1 MSYTFSRR
9 DFLKYSA
16 LTAVAVAGAGLLTGC
31 EIQDPNNPVI
41 KKLGYGTTLG
51 TTGGLLKS
59 VDTEGTT
66 GVFTFTVKN
75 NSDAPLPMDPN
86 ESFVVKVLDKDG
98 NSKWSNYFN
107 LSIEAVPGADGKV
120 PDILPQLPVRT
131 VGEYKV
137 HVPDYAGHA
146 PNPEDTLHP
155 ELRMTPSV
163 QASSSNS
170 PIFTFQPAPLVRA
183 FLTLLL
189 GSLL

>member
-59 VDTEGTT
+59 VDTEGTD

-75 NSDAPLPMDPN
+75 NSDAPLRMTPPI
-86 ESFVVKVLDKDG
+86 ELFTVEVLDAKG
-98 NSKWSNYFN
+98 NRKWNNNFN
-107 LSIEAVPGADGKV
+107 LTIEAVPGEDGNA
-120 PDILPQLPVRT
+120 PDILPELPART

-137 HVPDYAGHA
+137 RVPFYASSA
-146 PNPEDTLHP
+146 PGPEDTLEFTYTP
-155 ELRMTPSV
+155 NPAKSPGLRMTWKILG
-163 QASSSNS
+163 AD
-170 PIFTFQPAPLVRA
+170 LVK
-183 FLTLLL
+183 
-189 GSLL
+189 

>member
-16 LTAVAVAGAGLLTGC
+16 MTAVAVAGAGLLTGC

-59 VDTEGTT
+59 VDTEGTD

-75 NSDAPLPMDPN
+75 NSDAPLRMTPN
-86 ESFVVKVLDKDG
+86 DIFTVKVLDAKG
-98 NSKWSNYFN
+98 NRKWNNNFN
-107 LSIEAVPGADGKV
+107 LTIEAVLGEDGKA
-120 PDILPQLPVRT
+120 PDILPELPPRT

-137 HVPDYAGHA
+137 HVPDYAGYA
-146 PNPEDTLHP
+146 PGPEDTLEFTYIPLPAKSP
-155 ELRMTPSV
+155 ELRMTWKIPG
-163 QASSSNS
+163 AD
-170 PIFTFQPAPLVRA
+170 LVE
-183 FLTLLL
+183 
-189 GSLL
+189 

>member
-59 VDTEGTT
+59 VDTEGDA
-66 GVFTFTVKN
+66 GVFTFVVKN
-75 NSDAPLPMDPN
+75 NSDAPLRMAPY
-86 ESFVVKVLDKDG
+86 ELFTVKVLDAEG
-98 NSKWSNYFN
+98 NRKWSNDFN
-107 LSIEAVPGADGKV
+107 LTIEAVPGEDSKV
-120 PDILPQLPVRT
+120 PDILNELPPRT

-137 HVPDYAGHA
+137 RVPDYAGHA
-146 PNPEDTLHP
+146 PTPEDTLEFTYTPNPAKSP
-155 ELRMTPSV
+155 ELRITWKILG
-163 QASSSNS
+163 AD
-170 PIFTFQPAPLVRA
+170 LVK
-183 FLTLLL
+183 
-189 GSLL
+189 

>member
-16 LTAVAVAGAGLLTGC
+16 MTAVAVAGAGLLTGC

-59 VDTEGTT
+59 VDKDSTT
-66 GVFTFTVKN
+66 GNGVFTFTVKN
-75 NSDAPLPMDPN
+75 NSDVALRMDPK

-98 NSKWSNYFN
+98 NSRWNNDFN

-120 PDILPQLPVRT
+120 PGILPELPART

-137 HVPDYAGHA
+137 HVPGYAGHA
-146 PNPEDTLHP
+146 PNLEETLEFTFIPRPAKSP
-155 ELRMTPSV
+155 ELRITWKILG
-163 QASSSNS
+163 AD
-170 PIFTFQPAPLVRA
+170 LVK
-183 FLTLLL
+183 
-189 GSLL
+189 

>member
-16 LTAVAVAGAGLLTGC
+16 MTAVAVAGAGLLTGC

-59 VDTEGTT
+59 VDTEGTD

-75 NSDAPLPMDPN
+75 NSDAPLRMTPN
-86 ESFVVKVLDKDG
+86 DIFTVKVLDAKG
-98 NSKWSNYFN
+98 NRKWNNNFN
-107 LSIEAVPGADGKV
+107 LTIEAVLGEDGKA
-120 PDILPQLPVRT
+120 PDILPELPPRT

-137 HVPDYAGHA
+137 HVPDYAGYA
-146 PNPEDTLHP
+146 PGPEDTLEFTYIPLPAKSP
-155 ELRMTPSV
+155 ELHMTWKIPG
-163 QASSSNS
+163 AD
-170 PIFTFQPAPLVRA
+170 LVK
-183 FLTLLL
+183 
-189 GSLL
+189 

>member
-16 LTAVAVAGAGLLTGC
+16 MTAVAVAGAGLLTGC

-75 NSDAPLPMDPN
+75 NSDAPLRMDPN

-98 NSKWSNYFN
+98 NSKWNNSFN
-107 LSIEAVPGADGKV
+107 LSIAAVPGKDGKV
-120 PDILPQLPVRT
+120 PDILTELPART

-137 HVPDYAGHA
+137 HVPDYAGHD
-146 PNPEDTLHP
+146 PNPEDTLEFIFIPRPANQP
-155 ELRMTPSV
+155 ELRITWKIPGTDLV
-163 QASSSNS
+163 KSNES
-170 PIFTFQPAPLVRA
+170 T
-183 FLTLLL
+183 
-189 GSLL
+189 GK

>member
-16 LTAVAVAGAGLLTGC
+16 MTAVAVAGAGLLTGC

-59 VDTEGTT
+59 VDTEGTD

-75 NSDAPLPMDPN
+75 NSDAPLRMTPN
-86 ESFVVKVLDKDG
+86 DIFTVKVLDAKG
-98 NSKWSNYFN
+98 NRKWNNNFN
-107 LSIEAVPGADGKV
+107 LSIAAVPGKDGNV
-120 PDILPQLPVRT
+120 PDILPELPART

-137 HVPDYAGHA
+137 HVPDYAGYA
-146 PNPEDTLHP
+146 PGPEDTLEFTYIPLPAKSP
-155 ELRMTPSV
+155 ELRMTWKIPG
-163 QASSSNS
+163 AD
-170 PIFTFQPAPLVRA
+170 LVK
-183 FLTLLL
+183 
-189 GSLL
+189 

>member
-16 LTAVAVAGAGLLTGC
+16 MTAVAVAGAGLLTGC

-59 VDTEGTT
+59 VDTEGTD

-75 NSDAPLPMDPN
+75 NSDAPLRMTPN
-86 ESFVVKVLDKDG
+86 DIFTVEVLDAKG
-98 NSKWSNYFN
+98 NRKWNNNFN
-107 LSIEAVPGADGKV
+107 LTIEAVPGADGKV
-120 PDILPQLPVRT
+120 PEILPELPAQT

-137 HVPDYAGHA
+137 HVPDYARFA
-146 PNPEDTLHP
+146 PSSEDTLEFTYIPLPAKSP
-155 ELRMTPSV
+155 ELRMTWKIPG
-163 QASSSNS
+163 AD
-170 PIFTFQPAPLVRA
+170 LVK
-183 FLTLLL
+183 
-189 GSLL
+189 

>member
-59 VDTEGTT
+59 VDTEGTD

-75 NSDAPLPMDPN
+75 SSDAPLRMTPPI
-86 ESFVVKVLDKDG
+86 ELFTVEVLDAKG
-98 NSKWSNYFN
+98 NRKWNNNFN
-107 LSIEAVPGADGKV
+107 LTIEAVLGEDGNV
-120 PDILPQLPVRT
+120 PDILPELPART

-137 HVPDYAGHA
+137 HVPDYAGYA
-146 PNPEDTLHP
+146 PGPEDTLEFTYIPNPAKSP
-155 ELRMTPSV
+155 ELRMTWKILG
-163 QASSSNS
+163 AD
-170 PIFTFQPAPLVRA
+170 LVK
-183 FLTLLL
+183 
-189 GSLL
+189 

>member
-16 LTAVAVAGAGLLTGC
+16 MTAVAVAGAGLLTGC

-59 VDTEGTT
+59 VDLDGTA

-75 NSDAPLPMDPN
+75 NSDAPLHMATPN
-86 ESFVVKVLDKDG
+86 ERFVVKVLDATGKTKWSNLMNLSIAAVPGKDG
-98 NSKWSNYFN
+98 NT
-107 LSIEAVPGADGKV
+107 
-120 PDILPQLPVRT
+120 PDILPELPSRT

-137 HVPDYAGHA
+137 LVPLCASFA
-146 PNPEDTLHP
+146 PNPEDTLEFIYIPNPAKSP
-155 ELRMTPSV
+155 ELRITWKISGADLV
-163 QASSSNS
+163 KSNEG
-170 PIFTFQPAPLVRA
+170 T
-183 FLTLLL
+183 
-189 GSLL
+189 GK

>member
-59 VDTEGTT
+59 VDTEGTD

-75 NSDAPLPMDPN
+75 NSDAPLRMTTPI
-86 ESFVVKVLDKDG
+86 ELFTVEVLDAKG
-98 NSKWSNYFN
+98 NRKWNNDFN
-107 LSIEAVPGADGKV
+107 LTIEAVPGADGKV
-120 PDILPQLPVRT
+120 PDILTNLPPRT

-137 HVPDYAGHA
+137 RVPFYASSA
-146 PNPEDTLHP
+146 PGPEDTLEFTYTPNPAKSP
-155 ELRMTPSV
+155 ELRMTWKILG
-163 QASSSNS
+163 AD
-170 PIFTFQPAPLVRA
+170 LVK
-183 FLTLLL
+183 
-189 GSLL
+189 

>member
-16 LTAVAVAGAGLLTGC
+16 MTAVAVAGAGLLTGC

-59 VDTEGTT
+59 VDVDKDGTT

-75 NSDAPLPMDPN
+75 NSDVSLHMDPN

-98 NSKWSNYFN
+98 NRRWNN
-107 LSIEAVPGADGKV
+107 LLNLTIEAVPGADGKV
-120 PDILPQLPVRT
+120 PDILPELPART

-146 PNPEDTLHP
+146 PNLEETLEFTFIPRPAKSP
-155 ELRMTPSV
+155 ELRITWKILG
-163 QASSSNS
+163 AD
-170 PIFTFQPAPLVRA
+170 LVK
-183 FLTLLL
+183 
-189 GSLL
+189 

>member
-16 LTAVAVAGAGLLTGC
+16 MTAVAVAGAGLLTGC

-75 NSDAPLPMDPN
+75 NSDAPLRMDPN

-98 NSKWSNYFN
+98 NSKWNNSFN
-107 LSIEAVPGADGKV
+107 LSIAAVPGKDGKV
-120 PDILPQLPVRT
+120 PDILTELPART

-146 PNPEDTLHP
+146 PNPEDTLEFIFIPRPANQP
-155 ELRMTPSV
+155 ELRITWKIPGTDLV
-163 QASSSNS
+163 KSNES
-170 PIFTFQPAPLVRA
+170 T
-183 FLTLLL
+183 
-189 GSLL
+189 GK

>member
-107 LSIEAVPGADGKV
+107 LSIEAVPGADSKV

-137 HVPDYAGHA
+137 HVPDYARFA
-146 PNPEDTLHP
+146 PNSEDTLEFTYIPLPAKSP
-155 ELRMTPSV
+155 ELRMTWKIPD
-163 QASSSNS
+163 AD
-170 PIFTFQPAPLVRA
+170 LVK
-183 FLTLLL
+183 
-189 GSLL
+189 

>member
-16 LTAVAVAGAGLLTGC
+16 MTAVAVAGAGLLTGC

-59 VDTEGTT
+59 VDTEGTD

-75 NSDAPLPMDPN
+75 NSDAPLRMTPN
-86 ESFVVKVLDKDG
+86 DIFTVKVLDAKG
-98 NSKWSNYFN
+98 NRKWNNNFN
-107 LSIEAVPGADGKV
+107 LTIEAVLGEDGKA
-120 PDILPQLPVRT
+120 PDILPELPPRT

-137 HVPDYAGHA
+137 HVPDYAGYA
-146 PNPEDTLHP
+146 PGPEDTLEFTYIP
-155 ELRMTPSV
+155 LPAKSPQLRMTWKIPG
-163 QASSSNS
+163 AD
-170 PIFTFQPAPLVRA
+170 LVK
-183 FLTLLL
+183 
-189 GSLL
+189 

>member
-16 LTAVAVAGAGLLTGC
+16 MTAVAVAGAGLLTGC

-75 NSDAPLPMDPN
+75 NSDAPLLMDPK

-107 LSIEAVPGADGKV
+107 LSIEAVLGEDGKA
-120 PDILPQLPVRT
+120 PDILPELPART

-137 HVPDYAGHA
+137 RVPLYASFA
-146 PNPEDTLHP
+146 PNPEDTLEFTYIP
-155 ELRMTPSV
+155 NPAKSPQLRMTWKIPGADLV
-163 QASSSNS
+163 KSNEG
-170 PIFTFQPAPLVRA
+170 T
-183 FLTLLL
+183 
-189 GSLL
+189 GK

>member
-16 LTAVAVAGAGLLTGC
+16 MTAVAVAGAGLLTGC

-75 NSDAPLPMDPN
+75 NSDAPLRMDPK

-107 LSIEAVPGADGKV
+107 LSIEAVQGADGKA
-120 PDILPQLPVRT
+120 PDILPELPPRT

-137 HVPDYAGHA
+137 HVPDYAEHA
-146 PNPEDTLHP
+146 PNPEDTLEFIYIPNPAKSP
-155 ELRMTPSV
+155 ELRITWKIPGADLV
-163 QASSSNS
+163 KSNEG
-170 PIFTFQPAPLVRA
+170 T
-183 FLTLLL
+183 
-189 GSLL
+189 GK

>member
-1 MSYTFSRR
+1 MSYIFSRR

-16 LTAVAVAGAGLLTGC
+16 MTAVAVAGAGLLTGC

-107 LSIEAVPGADGKV
+107 LSIEAVRGADGKV

-137 HVPDYAGHA
+137 HVPDYARFA
-146 PNPEDTLHP
+146 PNSEDTLEFTYIPLPAKSP
-155 ELRMTPSV
+155 ELRMTWKIPG
-163 QASSSNS
+163 AD
-170 PIFTFQPAPLVRA
+170 LVK
-183 FLTLLL
+183 
-189 GSLL
+189 

>member
-16 LTAVAVAGAGLLTGC
+16 MTAVAVAGAGLLTGC

-75 NSDAPLPMDPN
+75 NSDALLRMTPN
-86 ESFVVKVLDKDG
+86 DIFTVKVLDATGKT
-98 NSKWSNYFN
+98 KWSNYFN
-107 LSIEAVPGADGKV
+107 LSIKAVLGEDGKA
-120 PDILPQLPVRT
+120 PDILPELPPRT

-146 PNPEDTLHP
+146 PNPEDTLEFIYIP
-155 ELRMTPSV
+155 NPAKSPQLRMTWKIPGADLV
-163 QASSSNS
+163 KSNEG
-170 PIFTFQPAPLVRA
+170 T
-183 FLTLLL
+183 
-189 GSLL
+189 GK

>member
-16 LTAVAVAGAGLLTGC
+16 MTAVAVAGAGLLTGC
-31 EIQDPNNPVI
+31 EIQDPNNPVV

-59 VDTEGTT
+59 VDTEGTD

-75 NSDAPLPMDPN
+75 NSDASLRMDPN

-98 NSKWSNYFN
+98 NSRWNNYFN
-107 LSIEAVPGADGKV
+107 LTIEAVRGEDGKV
-120 PDILPQLPVRT
+120 PEILPELPPRT

-146 PNPEDTLHP
+146 PGPEDTLEFTYIPNPAKSP
-155 ELRMTPSV
+155 ELRMTWKILG
-163 QASSSNS
+163 AD
-170 PIFTFQPAPLVRA
+170 LVK
-183 FLTLLL
+183 
-189 GSLL
+189 

>member
-75 NSDAPLPMDPN
+75 NSDAPLPMTPN
-86 ESFVVKVLDKDG
+86 DIFTVKVLGATGKT
-98 NSKWSNYFN
+98 KWSNYFN
-107 LSIEAVPGADGKV
+107 LSIKAVLGEDGNT
-120 PDILPQLPVRT
+120 PDILPELPSRT

-137 HVPDYAGHA
+137 LVPLYASFA
-146 PNPEDTLHP
+146 PNPEDTLEFIYIPNPAKSP
-155 ELRMTPSV
+155 ELRITWKISGADLV
-163 QASSSNS
+163 KSNEG
-170 PIFTFQPAPLVRA
+170 T
-183 FLTLLL
+183 
-189 GSLL
+189 GK

>member
-16 LTAVAVAGAGLLTGC
+16 MTAVAVAGAGLLTGC

-86 ESFVVKVLDKDG
+86 ESFVVKVLDAKG
-98 NSKWSNYFN
+98 NRKWNNNFN
-107 LSIEAVPGADGKV
+107 LTIEAVPGADGKV

-137 HVPDYAGHA
+137 HVPDYARFA
-146 PNPEDTLHP
+146 PNSEDTLEFTYIPLPAKSP
-155 ELRMTPSV
+155 ELRMTWKIPG
-163 QASSSNS
+163 AD
-170 PIFTFQPAPLVRA
+170 LVK
-183 FLTLLL
+183 
-189 GSLL
+189 

>member
-16 LTAVAVAGAGLLTGC
+16 MTAVAVAGAGLLTGC

-59 VDTEGTT
+59 VDTEGTD

-75 NSDAPLPMDPN
+75 NSDAPLHMATPN
-86 ESFVVKVLDKDG
+86 ERFVVKVLDKDG

-107 LSIEAVPGADGKV
+107 LSIEAVPGKDGNT
-120 PDILPQLPVRT
+120 PDILPELPPRT

-137 HVPDYAGHA
+137 RVPLYASSA
-146 PNPEDTLHP
+146 PGPEDTLEFTYIP
-155 ELRMTPSV
+155 NPAKSPQLRMTWKIPGADLV
-163 QASSSNS
+163 KSNEG
-170 PIFTFQPAPLVRA
+170 T
-183 FLTLLL
+183 
-189 GSLL
+189 GK

>member
-59 VDTEGTT
+59 VNTEGTD

-75 NSDAPLPMDPN
+75 SSDAPLRMTPPI
-86 ESFVVKVLDKDG
+86 ELFTVEVLDAKG
-98 NSKWSNYFN
+98 NRKWNNNFN
-107 LSIEAVPGADGKV
+107 LTIEAVLGEDGKV
-120 PDILPQLPVRT
+120 PEILPQLPPRT

-137 HVPDYAGHA
+137 RVPLYASSA
-146 PNPEDTLHP
+146 PGPEDTLEFTYTP
-155 ELRMTPSV
+155 NPAKSPGLRMTWKIPG
-163 QASSSNS
+163 AD
-170 PIFTFQPAPLVRA
+170 LVK
-183 FLTLLL
+183 
-189 GSLL
+189 

>member
-16 LTAVAVAGAGLLTGC
+16 MTAVAVAGAGLLTGC

-75 NSDAPLPMDPN
+75 NSDAPLRMTPN
-86 ESFVVKVLDKDG
+86 DIFTVKVLDATGKT
-98 NSKWSNYFN
+98 KWSNYFN
-107 LSIEAVPGADGKV
+107 LSIKAVLGEDGKA
-120 PDILPQLPVRT
+120 PDILPELPPRT

-146 PNPEDTLHP
+146 PGPEDTLEFTFIPRPAKSP
-155 ELRMTPSV
+155 ELRITWKIPGADLV
-163 QASSSNS
+163 KSNES
-170 PIFTFQPAPLVRA
+170 T
-183 FLTLLL
+183 
-189 GSLL
+189 GK

>member
-59 VDTEGTT
+59 VDTEGND

-75 NSDAPLPMDPN
+75 NSDAPLRMTTPI
-86 ESFVVKVLDKDG
+86 ELFTVEVLDAKG
-98 NSKWSNYFN
+98 NRKWNNYFN
-107 LSIEAVPGADGKV
+107 LTIEAVPGEDGNA
-120 PDILPQLPVRT
+120 PDILPELPART

-137 HVPDYAGHA
+137 RVPLYASSA
-146 PNPEDTLHP
+146 PGPEDTLEFTYTPNPAKSP
-155 ELRMTPSV
+155 ELRMTWKILG
-163 QASSSNS
+163 AD
-170 PIFTFQPAPLVRA
+170 LVK
-183 FLTLLL
+183 
-189 GSLL
+189 

>member
-16 LTAVAVAGAGLLTGC
+16 MTAVAVAGAGLLTGC

-59 VDTEGTT
+59 VDKDGTT

-75 NSDAPLPMDPN
+75 NSDAPLRMTPN
-86 ESFVVKVLDKDG
+86 DIFTVKVLDATGKT
-98 NSKWSNYFN
+98 KWSNYFN
-107 LSIEAVPGADGKV
+107 LSIKAVLGEDGKA
-120 PDILPQLPVRT
+120 PDILPELPPRT

-137 HVPDYAGHA
+137 HVPDYAEHA
-146 PNPEDTLHP
+146 PNPEDTLEFIYIP
-155 ELRMTPSV
+155 NPAKSPQLCITWKIPGADLV
-163 QASSSNS
+163 KSNES
-170 PIFTFQPAPLVRA
+170 T
-183 FLTLLL
+183 
-189 GSLL
+189 GK

>member
-16 LTAVAVAGAGLLTGC
+16 MTAVAVAGAGLLTGC

-59 VDTEGTT
+59 VDTEGTD

-75 NSDAPLPMDPN
+75 NSDAPLPMTPY
-86 ESFVVKVLDKDG
+86 ELFTVKVLDAEG
-98 NSKWSNYFN
+98 NRKWNNNFN
-107 LSIEAVPGADGKV
+107 LTIEAVPGADGKV
-120 PDILPQLPVRT
+120 PDILTNLPPRT

-137 HVPDYAGHA
+137 HVPDYARFA
-146 PNPEDTLHP
+146 PGPEDTLEFTYTPNPAKSP
-155 ELRMTPSV
+155 ELRMTWKILG
-163 QASSSNS
+163 AD
-170 PIFTFQPAPLVRA
+170 LVK
-183 FLTLLL
+183 
-189 GSLL
+189 

>member
-16 LTAVAVAGAGLLTGC
+16 MTAVAVAGAGLLTGC

-59 VDTEGTT
+59 VNKDSTT
-66 GVFTFTVKN
+66 GNGVFTFTVKN

-120 PDILPQLPVRT
+120 PDILPQLPPRT

-137 HVPDYAGHA
+137 RVPLYASSA
-146 PNPEDTLHP
+146 PGPEDTLEFTYTPNPAKSP
-155 ELRMTPSV
+155 ELRMTWKIPG
-163 QASSSNS
+163 AD
-170 PIFTFQPAPLVRA
+170 LVK
-183 FLTLLL
+183 
-189 GSLL
+189 

>member
-1 MSYTFSRR
+1 MSTVFSRR
-9 DFLKYSA
+9 SFLKYTA
-16 LTAVAVAGAGLLTGC
+16 VTAVAVAGAGLLTGC

-75 NSDAPLPMDPN
+75 NSDAPLRMTPN
-86 ESFVVKVLDKDG
+86 DIFTVKVLDATGKT
-98 NSKWSNYFN
+98 KWSNYFN
-107 LSIEAVPGADGKV
+107 LSIKAVLGEDGKA
-120 PDILPQLPVRT
+120 PDILPELPPRT

-146 PNPEDTLHP
+146 PNPEDTLEFIYIPNPAKSP
-155 ELRMTPSV
+155 ELRITWKIPGADLV
-163 QASSSNS
+163 KSNES
-170 PIFTFQPAPLVRA
+170 T
-183 FLTLLL
+183 
-189 GSLL
+189 GK

>member
-59 VDTEGTT
+59 VDTEGTD

-75 NSDAPLPMDPN
+75 SSDAFLRMTPPIELFTV
-86 ESFVVKVLDKDG
+86 EVLDAKG
-98 NSKWSNYFN
+98 NRKWNNNFN
-107 LSIEAVPGADGKV
+107 LTIEAVLGEDGKV
-120 PDILPQLPVRT
+120 PEILPELPPRT

-137 HVPDYAGHA
+137 RVPLYASSA
-146 PNPEDTLHP
+146 PGPEDTLEFTYIP
-155 ELRMTPSV
+155 NPAKSPKLRITWKILG
-163 QASSSNS
+163 AD
-170 PIFTFQPAPLVRA
+170 LVK
-183 FLTLLL
+183 
-189 GSLL
+189 

>member
-16 LTAVAVAGAGLLTGC
+16 MTAVAVAGAGLLTGC

-59 VDTEGTT
+59 VDTEGTD

-75 NSDAPLPMDPN
+75 NSDAPLPMTPN
-86 ESFVVKVLDKDG
+86 ELFTVKVLDAKG
-98 NSKWSNYFN
+98 NRKWNNNFN
-107 LSIEAVPGADGKV
+107 LTIEAVPGADGKV
-120 PDILPQLPVRT
+120 PDILTNLPPRT

-137 HVPDYAGHA
+137 HVPDYARFA
-146 PNPEDTLHP
+146 PNSEDTLEFTYIPLPAKSP
-155 ELRMTPSV
+155 ELRMTWKIPG
-163 QASSSNS
+163 AD
-170 PIFTFQPAPLVRA
+170 LVK
-183 FLTLLL
+183 
-189 GSLL
+189 

>member
-16 LTAVAVAGAGLLTGC
+16 MTAVAVAGAGLLTGC

-59 VDTEGTT
+59 VDLDGTA

-75 NSDAPLPMDPN
+75 NSDAPLLMDPK

-107 LSIEAVPGADGKV
+107 LSIEAVPGADDKV

-137 HVPDYAGHA
+137 RVPDYARFA
-146 PNPEDTLHP
+146 PNSEDTLEFTYIPLPAKSP
-155 ELRMTPSV
+155 ELRMTWKIPG
-163 QASSSNS
+163 AD
-170 PIFTFQPAPLVRA
+170 LVK
-183 FLTLLL
+183 
-189 GSLL
+189 

>member
-16 LTAVAVAGAGLLTGC
+16 MTAVAVAGAGLLTGC

-59 VDTEGTT
+59 VDTEGTD

-98 NSKWSNYFN
+98 NSKWSNHFN

-137 HVPDYAGHA
+137 HVPDYAGYA
-146 PNPEDTLHP
+146 PGPEDTLEFTYIP
-155 ELRMTPSV
+155 NPAKSPQLRMTWKILG
-163 QASSSNS
+163 AD
-170 PIFTFQPAPLVRA
+170 LVK
-183 FLTLLL
+183 
-189 GSLL
+189 

>member
-59 VDTEGTT
+59 VDTEGTD

-75 NSDAPLPMDPN
+75 NSDAPLRMTTPI
-86 ESFVVKVLDKDG
+86 ELFTVEVLDAKG
-98 NSKWSNYFN
+98 NRKWNNYFN
-107 LSIEAVPGADGKV
+107 LTIEAVPGEDGNA
-120 PDILPQLPVRT
+120 PDILPELPART

-137 HVPDYAGHA
+137 RVPFYASSA
-146 PNPEDTLHP
+146 PGPEDTLEFTYTPNPAKSP
-155 ELRMTPSV
+155 ELRMTWK
-163 QASSSNS
+163 
-170 PIFTFQPAPLVRA
+170 ILGTDLVK
-183 FLTLLL
+183 
-189 GSLL
+189 

>member
-16 LTAVAVAGAGLLTGC
+16 MTAVAVAGAGLLTGC

-75 NSDAPLPMDPN
+75 NSDAPLRMTPN
-86 ESFVVKVLDKDG
+86 DIFTVKVLDATGKT
-98 NSKWSNYFN
+98 KWSNYFN
-107 LSIEAVPGADGKV
+107 LSIKAVLGEDGKA
-120 PDILPQLPVRT
+120 PDILPELPPRT

-146 PNPEDTLHP
+146 PNPEDTLEFTFIPLPAKSP
-155 ELRMTPSV
+155 ELRITWKILG
-163 QASSSNS
+163 AD
-170 PIFTFQPAPLVRA
+170 LVK
-183 FLTLLL
+183 
-189 GSLL
+189 

>member
-16 LTAVAVAGAGLLTGC
+16 MTAVAVAGAGLLTGC

-59 VDTEGTT
+59 VDTEGTD

-75 NSDAPLPMDPN
+75 NSDAPLPMTPN
-86 ESFVVKVLDKDG
+86 DIFTVKVLDAKG
-98 NSKWSNYFN
+98 NRKWNNNFN
-107 LSIEAVPGADGKV
+107 LTIEAVPGKDGEV
-120 PDILPQLPVRT
+120 PDILTNLPPRT

-137 HVPDYAGHA
+137 HVPDYARFA
-146 PNPEDTLHP
+146 PNSEDTLEFTYIPLPAKSP
-155 ELRMTPSV
+155 ELRMTWKIPGTDLV
-163 QASSSNS
+163 KSNES
-170 PIFTFQPAPLVRA
+170 T
-183 FLTLLL
+183 
-189 GSLL
+189 GK